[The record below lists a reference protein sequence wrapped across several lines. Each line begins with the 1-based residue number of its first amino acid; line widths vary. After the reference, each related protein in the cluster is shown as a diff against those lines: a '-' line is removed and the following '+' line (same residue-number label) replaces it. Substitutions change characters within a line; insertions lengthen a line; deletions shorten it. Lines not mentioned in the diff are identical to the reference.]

1 MKHSLFLL
9 LLASL
14 GWGESLPLDTHR
26 LWSLSPTL
34 HQNRWVIIHN
44 HTGHLYHI
52 EVIGRGKH
60 DPVWK
65 IIHLSPHI
73 AITETALARSVISPL
88 TQGDV
93 YPESFESGYA
103 LWQKEN
109 NGTGG
114 KVCENTVIQCLEEK
128 AP

>member
-1 MKHSLFLL
+1 MRLKFSLPWI

-14 GWGESLPLDTHR
+14 GWGESLPLESHR
-26 LWSLSPTL
+26 LWSLASTA
-34 HQNRWVIIHN
+34 HQHRWVIIHT
-44 HTGHLYHI
+44 HTENLYHI

-65 IIHLSPHI
+65 IVHLSPHI
-73 AITETALARSVISPL
+73 AITETALARSVIAPL

-93 YPESFESGYA
+93 YPESFENGYA
-103 LWQKEN
+103 KWQQEN

-114 KVCENTVIQCLEEK
+114 EVCQRTVIRCLEK
-128 AP
+128 

>member
-1 MKHSLFLL
+1 MNYLIFLSLLV
-9 LLASL
+9 SL

>member
-1 MKHSLFLL
+1 MKHLLTLL
-9 LLASL
+9 LLGSF
-14 GWGESLPLDTHR
+14 GWGKLLSLDAHR
-26 LWSLSPTL
+26 LWSLPPTL

-44 HTGHLYHI
+44 HADNLYHI

-73 AITETALARSVISPL
+73 AITKTALTRSVIAPL
-88 TQGDV
+88 THGDV
-93 YPESFESGYA
+93 YPESFENGYA
-103 LWQKEN
+103 LWKKEN
-109 NGTGG
+109 NSTGG
-114 KVCENTVIQCLEEK
+114 NVCQSTVITCLEEK